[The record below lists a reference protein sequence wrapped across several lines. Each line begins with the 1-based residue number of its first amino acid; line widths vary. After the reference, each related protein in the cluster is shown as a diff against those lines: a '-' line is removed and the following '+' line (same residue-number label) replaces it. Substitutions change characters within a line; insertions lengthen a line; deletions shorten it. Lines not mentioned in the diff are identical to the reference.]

1 MAQQLIK
8 KLYSDI
14 DFAFNRAPGRNDII
28 LSYDEMAVIRAVRY
42 LLLTKNYERPF
53 QPNIGSRLEQL
64 LFEPISFVT
73 ATAIRTEIET
83 TLTNH
88 EPRVDLK
95 TITVTEQPDQNAYSV
110 SIEFYIG
117 NNSQPT
123 AINLILERTR

>member
-14 DFAFNRAPGRNDII
+14 DFAFNRAPSRNDII